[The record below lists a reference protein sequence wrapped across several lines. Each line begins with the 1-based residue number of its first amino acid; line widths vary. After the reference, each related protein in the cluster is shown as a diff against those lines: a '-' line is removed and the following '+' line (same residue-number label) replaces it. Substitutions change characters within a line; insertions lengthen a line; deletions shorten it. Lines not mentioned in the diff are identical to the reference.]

1 MMQEKHQKHTALV
14 KPYRGTFHR
23 NEWAFLG
30 TACGKIQDF
39 AQQLITRLNTEFR
52 TAYLDADH
60 QSGAENID
68 PYIEKGAELVC
79 TDKIGYF
86 RQDVKVDPDTLSYR
100 NWFDE
105 ADLVLVNGNHFKA
118 ARQIVFVDPK
128 KEDSLRRKLD
138 RLKQV
143 DAIILTEGQSAIF
156 PFLAEK
162 LGDKKTPVFSLAEAP
177 EAIAALIR
185 QQCLDRRPPLHGL
198 VLAGGMSRRMG
209 QDKGL
214 MEYHGKPQRLW
225 MADLIS
231 EFCEETFISCRPDQT
246 EELSGGKYPP
256 LADTF
261 TGLGPFGA
269 IASAFRSNPNAAWL
283 VVACDLPLLGKTG
296 IQQLVESRNA
306 SKIATAFNSPVNQF
320 PEPLV
325 AIWEPRSYPALLHF
339 LTLGYACPR
348 KVLIN
353 TDIARIDIQDNEEL
367 SNVNDPEA
375 YTQIMDKLSKGNQ
388 G

>member
-1 MMQEKHQKHTALV
+1 MTQEKHQKHTVLV
-14 KPYRGTFHR
+14 KPDKGTFHR
-23 NEWAFLG
+23 NEWAILG

-39 AQQLITRLNTEFR
+39 TQQLILRLKPEFQ

-60 QSGAENID
+60 QSGKENVD
-68 PYIEKGAELVC
+68 PYLSKGATLVC

-86 RQDVKVDPDTLSYR
+86 RQDIKIDPETLSYR

-128 KEDSLRRKLD
+128 KEDSLKRKLD

-143 DAIILTEGQSAIF
+143 DAIILAEGQSAIF
-156 PFLAEK
+156 PFLAEA
-162 LGDKKTPVFSLAEAP
+162 LGDKKVPVFSLEEAP
-177 EAIAALIR
+177 DAIAALIR
-185 QQCLDRRPPLHGL
+185 QQCLDKRPPIHGL

-225 MADLIS
+225 VADLIS
-231 EFCEETFISCRPDQT
+231 EFCKETFISCRPDQA

-261 TGLGPFGA
+261 IGLGPFGA
-269 IASAFRSNPNAAWL
+269 IASAFRSNPNVAWL

-296 IQQLVESRNA
+296 IRQLVKSRNT
-306 SKIATAFNSPVNQF
+306 SKIATAFNSPVSPF

-339 LTLGYACPR
+339 LTRG
-348 KVLIN
+348 
-353 TDIARIDIQDNEEL
+353 
-367 SNVNDPEA
+367 
-375 YTQIMDKLSKGNQ
+375 
-388 G
+388 